1 MRFDDLREAAFAVV
15 APRDLSPFAS
25 AGGVGAA
32 LLSDR
37 GAVYTGVCIDTACS
51 MGFCAEHAAAAA
63 MVTRGEHRVMRMV
76 AVDWEGRILP
86 PCGRCREFVSQL
98 HPENLDAEVLV
109 GVVEVVTLRQLL
121 PFDWRTARTIDEP
134 TASPAREASRD
145 EG

>member
-1 MRFDDLREAAFAVV
+1 MNFDELRRAAHAVV
-15 APRDLSPFAS
+15 APRDLSPVAS

-32 LLSDR
+32 LVSES

-63 MVTRGEHRVMRMV
+63 MVTRGESRVVRMV
-76 AVDWEGRILP
+76 AVDRDGRIMS

-109 GVVEVVTLRQLL
+109 SDGSVVTLRQLL
-121 PFDWRTARTIDEP
+121 PFDWRSEP
-134 TASPAREASRD
+134 TGAAPSASGQGESSR
-145 EG
+145 